1 MQTFLVTL
9 SKNNSQH
16 APHFITLR
24 EIVAQKVKVAM
35 KDISKVK
42 WKFQVN
48 KKKKNKNRWD
58 AVLLKG
64 NIKSVPLL

>member
-16 APHFITLR
+16 APHFTTLR

-48 KKKKNKNRWD
+48 KKKNKNRWD

>member
-16 APHFITLR
+16 APHFTTLR

-48 KKKKNKNRWD
+48 KKKKTKTD
-58 AVLLKG
+58 EMLFYLKV
-64 NIKSVPLL
+64 I

>member
-1 MQTFLVTL
+1 MQIFLVTL

-16 APHFITLR
+16 AQHFFTLR
-24 EIVAQKVKVAM
+24 EIVAQKVKFDM

-48 KKKKNKNRWD
+48 KKTD
-58 AVLLKG
+58 VMLLYLK
-64 NIKSVPLL
+64 II